1 MSKEKN
7 NLTAKILSLVIAI
20 FLWSIVMKE
29 VDPQIE
35 PYYKNVSV
43 TLLNTGALERQGLV
57 IMEPKDVKV
66 NVRVSGRAS
75 DLVGDKF
82 SAKNITASVDLSGW
96 SEGEVRV
103 PVIVDLQGVSNVQ
116 IVNSDPKDILFV
128 FEKIVQ
134 KDLQVNI
141 ESEGEVAEG
150 YVLGDLSTKSQTI
163 SIKGPRSWVNEVS
176 KVVATVDVSNRN
188 NPGKIARPVKILDDE
203 GNQVRGVEIQ
213 PSMIDIDI
221 PVFRTLSL
229 PIELQTENQLPEDY
243 LIKEINI
250 HPSTIDI
257 VGDNSIEQLTKINT
271 KVIDINSLLDKST
284 AQVELDLPD
293 NVELLSPNQK
303 VIISYI
309 IEDIG
314 TKDFIL
320 NMRDLDIINLNE
332 ELIIDEEDMNKEIIV
347 TLKGTKSL
355 LDSINIEDI
364 KILLDLE
371 DLVEGHHEIDL
382 IMEEIEGVTLKE
394 INPEPLT
401 INLIGP

>member
-29 VDPQIE
+29 VDPEIE
-35 PYYKNVSV
+35 PYYRNVSV

-57 IMEPKDVKV
+57 IMEPKDIKV
-66 NVRVSGRAS
+66 NVRVAGRAS
-75 DLVGDKF
+75 DLTGDKF
-82 SAKNITASVDLSGW
+82 SAKNISASVDLSGW

-134 KDLQVNI
+134 KDIQVNI

-163 SIKGPRSWVNEVS
+163 TIKGPRSWVNEVS

-188 NPGKIARPVKILDDE
+188 SPGKIARPVKILDDE
-203 GNQVRGVEIQ
+203 GNEVRGVDKE

-229 PIELQTENQLPEDY
+229 PIELQTENELPEDF

-257 VGDNSIEQLTKINT
+257 IGDNSIEQLTKINT

-309 IEDIG
+309 IENIG
-314 TKDFIL
+314 TRDFIL
-320 NMRDLDIINLNE
+320 NMEDLGIINLNE
-332 ELIIDEEDMNKEIIV
+332 ELIIDEADMNKEIIV

-371 DLVEGHHEIDL
+371 DLVEGHHEINL
-382 IMEEIEGVTLKE
+382 IMEEIEGVTLEE

-401 INLIGP
+401 INLVSP